1 MAPLTANLVSP
12 AAAGRRAWL
21 GQACTWAATAGLG
34 VAATAGATPPTL
46 VPAPRLTERLDAA
59 QTAAFRAWF
68 VAIVNDQVRRPS
80 PRWQHRDCA
89 GLVRFAVAEAL
100 RPHDARWRHAMG
112 WSARQLP
119 PPDVAWRADQAE
131 VSQTLGRRWA
141 TASGERSAFASAIAL
156 VQLNARLVG
165 RDRTAAQ
172 PGDLLFF
179 DQGDDQHLM
188 VWTGRAVAYH
198 TGAAPR
204 PDDNGLRWQRWEKL
218 LTWPDTRWRPR
229 ADNPNFAGIYRLAF
243 LADAT

>member
-1 MAPLTANLVSP
+1 MPGVPPFYLPRRACVQGLGRALGGWSLGAAVLAPPAWAQDRP
-12 AAAGRRAWL
+12 AA
-21 GQACTWAATAGLG
+21 
-34 VAATAGATPPTL
+34 P
-46 VPAPRLTERLDAA
+46 PRLDPA

-68 VAIVNDQVRRPS
+68 VAIVSDQVRRPS

-112 WSARQLP
+112 WPARQLP
-119 PPDVAWRADQAE
+119 PPEVALRTEQAE
-131 VSQTLGRRWA
+131 LGRRWT
-141 TASGERSAFASAIAL
+141 TASGARSAFASAIAM
-156 VQLNARLVG
+156 VQRNACLVG
-165 RDRTAAQ
+165 RDRASAQ
-172 PGDLLFF
+172 PGDLLCF

-204 PDDNGLRWQRWEKL
+204 PDDNGLRWQRWERL
-218 LTWPDTRWRPR
+218 MAWPDTRWRPR